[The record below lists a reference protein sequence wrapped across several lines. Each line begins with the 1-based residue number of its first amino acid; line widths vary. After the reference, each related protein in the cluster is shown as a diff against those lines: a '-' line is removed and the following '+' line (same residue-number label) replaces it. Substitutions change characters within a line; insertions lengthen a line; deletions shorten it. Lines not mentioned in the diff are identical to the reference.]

1 MPVID
6 GKGGAVPVGV
16 GTCTSSERQT
26 PSPGMT
32 FDDPA
37 QLAATHDPARST
49 WLELEHARQLL
60 GPDPEQL
67 EQLESH
73 DWQEELVVSKY

>member
-6 GKGGAVPVGV
+6 GKGGAVPDGV

-26 PSPGMT
+26 PSPATT
-32 FDDPA
+32 FDGPA
-37 QLAATHDPARST
+37 QLAATHEPARNT
-49 WLELEHARQLL
+49 WLELEHAWQLL
-60 GPDPEQL
+60 GPGPEQL

-73 DWQEELVVSKY
+73 DWHEELVKSKY